1 MKMYFKSYIGNV
13 QMMLDS
19 DTMQV
24 LEICNNSNENSVNN
38 IMKESFY
45 NMQLTNSQDSSKW
58 QVSTEES
65 FNEAKANVIASL

>member
-1 MKMYFKSYIGNV
+1 
-13 QMMLDS
+13 MMLDS

-24 LEICNNSNENSVNN
+24 LEISNNSNENSVNN